1 MQENVYTFYDD
12 TRYDN
17 LTSLIRNGLPKPAKL
32 STFKTFKPKTDEIKA
47 KLREVV
53 NKEEMTTATVPSE
66 KTTPVASVPETTP
79 KEENVIN
86 FPAKEVLEAKTL
98 NETFYNE
105 NMNAK
110 DEGARRLKVAP
121 IVKDALQYTTNT
133 IGGVYPKVEV
143 STEVSKTQ
151 ENEVNVEENNV
162 QNKEVG
168 MNEEIPSTFDFS
180 TLPGVGKNNNLDE
193 NTNYMNDNSFNEF
206 EDNHLEQETRLNDY
220 LNRENSQGGFF
231 DDNLSESNLSEL
243 EEIKKLKKEI
253 EEARESLQQVKS
265 NVGDLQEKDNRI
277 SEQLALYKKSLMEQ
291 RDAVNA
297 ELVNQTREWNDLTQL
312 VRQKEALMQSD
323 ESYGMRKA
331 A

>member
-53 NKEEMTTATVPSE
+53 NKEEMATATVPSE
-66 KTTPVASVPETTP
+66 KATPVASVPETTP
-79 KEENVIN
+79 KEENVIR

-110 DEGARRLKVAP
+110 DEGTRRLKVAP
-121 IVKDALQYTTNT
+121 IVRDSLEYTTNT
-133 IGGVYPKVEV
+133 IGGVYQEVEV

-162 QNKEVG
+162 QNTEVG
-168 MNEEIPSTFDFS
+168 MNEETPSTFDFS
-180 TLPGVGKNNNLDE
+180 ALPGVVEKENNEDV
-193 NTNYMNDNSFNEF
+193 NTSSAEDNSYNEF

-220 LNRENSQGGFF
+220 LNRETSNNTNVF
-231 DDNLSESNLSEL
+231 SESNLVEL
-243 EEIKKLKKEI
+243 EEIKKLKREI

-265 NVGDLQEKDNRI
+265 NVGDLQEKDNKI

-323 ESYGMRKA
+323 ESYGMRRA

>member
-17 LTSLIRNGLPKPAKL
+17 LTSLTRNGLPKPAKL

-53 NKEEMTTATVPSE
+53 NKEEMATATVPSE

-79 KEENVIN
+79 KEENVIS

-110 DEGARRLKVAP
+110 DEGTRRLKVAP
-121 IVKDALQYTTNT
+121 IVRDSLEYTTNT
-133 IGGVYPKVEV
+133 IGGVYQEVEV

-162 QNKEVG
+162 QNTEVG
-168 MNEEIPSTFDFS
+168 MNEETPSTFDFS
-180 TLPGVGKNNNLDE
+180 ALPGVVEKENNEDV
-193 NTNYMNDNSFNEF
+193 NTSSAEDNSYNEF

-220 LNRENSQGGFF
+220 LNRETSNNTNVF
-231 DDNLSESNLSEL
+231 SESNLVEL
-243 EEIKKLKKEI
+243 EEIKKLKREI

-265 NVGDLQEKDNRI
+265 NVGDLQEKDNKI

-323 ESYGMRKA
+323 ESYGMRRA

>member
-168 MNEEIPSTFDFS
+168 MNEETPSTFDFS
-180 TLPGVGKNNNLDE
+180 ALPGVGKNNNLDE